1 MPRSVLRRRSHH
13 PSRPDSPKAAPREQN
28 AFCSSP
34 KGCRKAEK
42 CGDSRS
48 RTFRPGGNAGV
59 RRKGQRVR
67 ESSTERTHNA
77 RRYATLPG
85 RPPRRGGRVQARPR
99 AAWRCERRHNRQ
111 RLIHRVAAARS
122 GPISSGS
129 SEWPGPPG
137 HSLLERVLIGRAWR
151 EKCRRIFR
159 VQARGGKRSDGVKVA
174 LQLSQSRSEGSRTFF
189 TSNLFNVT
197 NYILVF

>member
-13 PSRPDSPKAAPREQN
+13 PPRPDSPRAAPREQN

-85 RPPRRGGRVQARPR
+85 RPRRSCGRVPARPR
-99 AAWRCERRHNRQ
+99 AAWRCVLRTINDAGFADKPQSAQRHAYRAQVVSGHVFGDALCWSESTTGARQ
-111 RLIHRVAAARS
+111 RVGAPEAR
-122 GPISSGS
+122 
-129 SEWPGPPG
+129 
-137 HSLLERVLIGRAWR
+137 
-151 EKCRRIFR
+151 
-159 VQARGGKRSDGVKVA
+159 
-174 LQLSQSRSEGSRTFF
+174 
-189 TSNLFNVT
+189 
-197 NYILVF
+197 

>member
-13 PSRPDSPKAAPREQN
+13 PPRPDSPRAAPREQN

-85 RPPRRGGRVQARPR
+85 RPARSAGRVPARPR
-99 AAWRCERRHNRQ
+99 AAWRYVVGTTSNLRCT
-111 RLIHRVAAARS
+111 IAAKRVAARL
-122 GPISSGS
+122 SSGS
-129 SEWPGPPG
+129 SERPRLRGR
-137 HSLLERVLIGRAWR
+137 SLLKRVRPGRLAR
-151 EKCRRIFR
+151 NMTRIFR
-159 VQARGGKRSDGVKVA
+159 VQTRSRQGGIATEVTA
-174 LQLSQSRSEGSRTFF
+174 LF
-189 TSNLFNVT
+189 
-197 NYILVF
+197 

>member
-1 MPRSVLRRRSHH
+1 MTLTLKLRMAGPGVERNGHRKLEADGRGEPGAKRGVPLLRPIGRSCVPRSVLRRRSHN
-13 PSRPDSPKAAPREQN
+13 PQRPDSPRAAPREQN

-85 RPPRRGGRVQARPR
+85 PAAAGFRRGPARLG
-99 AAWRCERRHNRQ
+99 AAS
-111 RLIHRVAAARS
+111 VARS
-122 GPISSGS
+122 MTPDSPTSRTTRSGT
-129 SEWPGPPG
+129 
-137 HSLLERVLIGRAWR
+137 
-151 EKCRRIFR
+151 
-159 VQARGGKRSDGVKVA
+159 RGGAHGRDVGR
-174 LQLSQSRSEGSRTFF
+174 QLRGDVRRG
-189 TSNLFNVT
+189 
-197 NYILVF
+197 YR

>member
-1 MPRSVLRRRSHH
+1 MPRSVLRRRWHH
-13 PSRPDSPKAAPREQN
+13 QPRPDSPRAAPREQN

-34 KGCRKAEK
+34 QGCRKAEK

-85 RPPRRGGRVQARPR
+85 VGPVPPGVFGRRDRPDIPARPR
-99 AAWRCERRHNRQ
+99 AAWRCVVRITHHVRCAHKPHNAQRHAFRAQAVSGHVFGNA
-111 RLIHRVAAARS
+111 LCWSESDWGSPAR
-122 GPISSGS
+122 
-129 SEWPGPPG
+129 
-137 HSLLERVLIGRAWR
+137 HVR
-151 EKCRRIFR
+151 
-159 VQARGGKRSDGVKVA
+159 KRMP
-174 LQLSQSRSEGSRTFF
+174 
-189 TSNLFNVT
+189 
-197 NYILVF
+197 